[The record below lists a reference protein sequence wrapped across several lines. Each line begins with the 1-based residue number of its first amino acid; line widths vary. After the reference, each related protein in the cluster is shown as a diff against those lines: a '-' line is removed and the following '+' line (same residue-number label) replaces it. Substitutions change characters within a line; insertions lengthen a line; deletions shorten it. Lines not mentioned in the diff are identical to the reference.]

1 MSSLGFGGQGT
12 AAGSSVPVN
21 RVGNGLLNALSAT
34 SRPTDARSPTAIA
47 RPQDPRSPVSDD
59 EPRQKPAGF
68 RSDSTDSIGGRN
80 PLGAIGNDPPAGK
93 GKEEGTALSHQAQDP
108 LEGMAAM
115 DKWGLKGL
123 RTLMNNFTD
132 YNALTCGVDPST
144 LGVDLRS
151 TEYVLHGFNEVR
163 YSSG

>member
-1 MSSLGFGGQGT
+1 MLSSLGFGAQGT
-12 AAGSSVPVN
+12 SSGSAMPVN

-34 SRPTDARSPTAIA
+34 SRSTDARSPTAIA
-47 RPQDPRSPVSDD
+47 RPQDPGSPVSDD
-59 EPRQKPAGF
+59 ETHQKSAGF
-68 RSDSTDSIGGRN
+68 RDDSTDTVGGRN
-80 PLGAIGNDPPAGK
+80 PLGAIGNDPPTGK
-93 GKEEGTALSHQAQDP
+93 GKEEEGVPANQAQDP
-108 LEGMAAM
+108 LEGMAAI

-151 TEYVLHGFNEVR
+151 TEYVVERHNKGRV
-163 YSSG
+163 